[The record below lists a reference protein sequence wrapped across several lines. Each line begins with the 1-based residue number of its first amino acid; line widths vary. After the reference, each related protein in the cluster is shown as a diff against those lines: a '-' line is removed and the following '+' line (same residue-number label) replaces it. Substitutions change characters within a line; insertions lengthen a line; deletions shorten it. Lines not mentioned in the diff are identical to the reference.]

1 MLVKT
6 SLVLLLA
13 WVLGLLGVYDIG
25 EYFHAF
31 LFIGL
36 MLLPI
41 AFMRAK
47 EAARRADADPPRP

>member
-13 WVLGLLGVYDIG
+13 WILGMLGVYDIG
-25 EYFHAF
+25 DYVHGF
-31 LFIGL
+31 LLVGL

-41 AFMRAK
+41 AFMRARD
-47 EAARRADADPPRP
+47 AARHADGDPPRP